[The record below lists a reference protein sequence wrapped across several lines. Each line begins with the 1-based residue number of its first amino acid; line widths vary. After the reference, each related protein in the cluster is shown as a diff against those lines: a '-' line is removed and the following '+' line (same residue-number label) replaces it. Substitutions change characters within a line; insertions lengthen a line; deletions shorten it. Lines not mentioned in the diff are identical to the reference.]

1 MPSAAGEAPREGG
14 WSTRDWV
21 ALVLVFLAGIAIR
34 AALIGVEGYRDDMD
48 QFARWI
54 QTISTTGLGEL
65 YSSNPGGPVTF
76 GPVMGYVWWAL
87 SLIHGGF
94 ATATDASDPTINA
107 LMKVPASLADLGI
120 AGLIVVALRDR
131 PGWAVV
137 GAAAVLLH
145 PAVWY
150 VSAWW
155 GQYESIYVLP
165 ALGAL
170 IAATRGRNGL
180 AGALLAVSLATKP
193 QAIPFILPFVAW
205 CYASGGIRE
214 VVRAGLV
221 GAATFVVLWLPF
233 IAAGGPL
240 HYLQNLAY
248 YQNEIFNVLSLRA
261 WNPWMLLQEAV
272 AGGDFIADDVRIV
285 GPVTLRWIGYAVTG
299 LLSMLIVAAI
309 VRNPRPRTLILGMTA
324 SVLVFFMAMTQMH
337 ERYAYAAIIFPI
349 LLLMQPRIL
358 AWWLALSGLVTLN
371 LVSAIAAT
379 PGLQALLPQTGLLP
393 VVGAIVFLVL
403 TVWLFV
409 ELLRQPTIDGERLP
423 PASTDPRSISPA

>member
-1 MPSAAGEAPREGG
+1 MAATADTGPRATA
-14 WSTRDWV
+14 WTTRDRV
-21 ALVLVFLAGIAIR
+21 ALLVLF
-34 AALIGVEGYRDDMD
+34 LIGVAIRTVLIGTEGFRDDMD
-48 QFARWI
+48 LFARWI
-54 QTISTTGLGEL
+54 SHISTAGLGQL
-65 YSSNPGGPVTF
+65 YTDNPGGPVTF
-76 GPVMGYVWWAL
+76 GPVMGLIWGAL
-87 SLIHGGF
+87 GVIAPGF
-94 ATATDASDPTINA
+94 AVATDSSDPTLNA

-205 CYASGGIRE
+205 CHASGGIRE

-409 ELLRQPTIDGERLP
+409 ELLRQPTMDGDRFPLP
-423 PASTDPRSISPA
+423 STDPRSISPA